1 MTLDRAAGAVTHHR
15 FHELPALLRPGDLLV
30 ANDTRVLPARLFAMV
45 SGKGGAES
53 GGSKPREVEV
63 LLLRREPSAAKEQ
76 IWSALAKPAKA
87 LKPGVRLSFV
97 DPGFQGEVLGW
108 GDRGVR
114 HIAFRPAGATAGVSS
129 GEAPPFEAWL
139 SRVGHV
145 PLPPYIE
152 RPDEPEDRERYQT
165 VFARDSGSVAA
176 PTAALHFTDA
186 TLAAI
191 RERGIEIAFLTLH
204 VGPGTFRPV
213 ATENPEEHALDPEP
227 YRVPP
232 ETAAALERT
241 HARGGGRVIAVG
253 TTSVRAL
260 ESWARDGEPQD
271 GAWRDTS
278 LFVLPGFEFRIVSG
292 MVTNFHLPRSSLLM
306 LVSALAGRERVL
318 DAYRVAVAEGYR
330 FYSYGDA
337 MLIT

>member
-15 FHELPALLRPGDLLV
+15 FHEMPALLRPGDLLV

-114 HIAFRPAGATAGVSS
+114 HIAFRPAGATAGASS

-152 RPDEPEDRERYQT
+152 RPDEPE
-165 VFARDSGSVAA
+165 
-176 PTAALHFTDA
+176 
-186 TLAAI
+186 
-191 RERGIEIAFLTLH
+191 
-204 VGPGTFRPV
+204 
-213 ATENPEEHALDPEP
+213 
-227 YRVPP
+227 
-232 ETAAALERT
+232 
-241 HARGGGRVIAVG
+241 
-253 TTSVRAL
+253 
-260 ESWARDGEPQD
+260 
-271 GAWRDTS
+271 
-278 LFVLPGFEFRIVSG
+278 
-292 MVTNFHLPRSSLLM
+292 
-306 LVSALAGRERVL
+306 GRER
-318 DAYRVAVAEGYR
+318 
-330 FYSYGDA
+330 
-337 MLIT
+337 

>member
-1 MTLDRAAGAVTHHR
+1 MTLDRGTGAVEHHR

-30 ANDTRVLPARLFAMV
+30 ANDTRVLPARLFASV
-45 SGKGGAES
+45 
-53 GGSKPREVEV
+53 GSREVEV
-63 LLLRREPSAAKEQ
+63 LLLRREPSASNEQ
-76 IWSALAKPAKA
+76 IWSALARPAKA
-87 LKPGVRLSFV
+87 LKEGTTLSFV
-97 DPGFQGEVLGW
+97 DPSYHGVVLGS
-108 GDRGVR
+108 GERGVR
-114 HIAFRPAGATAGVSS
+114 HVAFRASTTA
-129 GEAPPFEAWL
+129 APPFEAWL

-145 PLPPYIE
+145 PLPPYID

-165 VFARDSGSVAA
+165 VFARDPGSVAA
-176 PTAALHFTDA
+176 PTAALHFTDE
-186 TLAAI
+186 TLSAI
-191 RERGIEIAFLTLH
+191 REHGVEIAFLTLH

-232 ETAAALERT
+232 ETASALQQAQ
-241 HARGGGRVIAVG
+241 ARQGRVIAVG

-260 ESWARDGEPQD
+260 ESWARDGKPTD

-278 LFVLPGFEFRIVSG
+278 LFILPPFEFRIVTG

-306 LVSALAGRERVL
+306 LVSALAGRESVL
-318 DAYRVAVAEGYR
+318 NAYAIAVAEGYR

-337 MLIT
+337 MFIT